1 MLLFKESLIVE
12 SLVSMTPCLRSC
24 LLRLRSAAFIA
35 VVACGMSACEDATGV
50 QSKVVK
56 PAPVMKSSFTCV
68 VTVASRDMSCSETSE
83 DASSSSGVRA
93 NRIIGGQDIY
103 IKLASSGTAYDV
115 GTQILSSNVT
125 VQNLAQTLM
134 GTGDGVTVDGLS
146 VFLVSEPVVSSGT
159 GAVTVANPDGIGVF
173 TGTNQ
178 PYFLYSEILEPY
190 QISTSRI
197 WQFSA
202 PPTVDVFEFVVYV
215 SVPVVDAE
223 AKLVDA
229 VWNGVATGDWFG
241 ASNWVGGS
249 APEDTSVVAIPRL
262 SLLAVDAFQPEISA
276 DEVVSSLRVGEG
288 SVLTLNGY
296 KIEVT
301 DNVDAPGSIANG
313 TVRSTG
319 ASALIG
325 GNFPALEV
333 SGSARLQ
340 RPTVANGAVSVSGT
354 LLVKD
359 NPLTVVI
366 PE

>member
-1 MLLFKESLIVE
+1 MLLFKESSIVE
-12 SLVSMTPCLRSC
+12 SVISMAPRLQSC
-24 LLRLRSAAFIA
+24 LYRLRSMALVA
-35 VVACGMSACEDATGV
+35 VVACAMSACEDATGV

-56 PAPVMKSSFTCV
+56 PPPVMKSSFTCV
-68 VTVASRDMSCSETSE
+68 VTVASQDMNCSETS
-83 DASSSSGVRA
+83 DGASSSGVRA

-103 IKLASSGTAYDV
+103 IKLASSGTAYDA

-190 QISTSRI
+190 QISNSRI